1 MTHDLASWRRVTCI
15 STAATATRRH
25 DAKSCVMSEVGE
37 GSRERE
43 IAPYV
48 VPLQLDEEILLPE
61 HRAAALGAGSRGC
74 APFCAQQ
81 PRQEAVAAAGQ
92 DDQPLVAR
100 FERGEL
106 EPRVAAIGAA
116 EVGLGDP

>member
-1 MTHDLASWRRVTCI
+1 MTVTGVLMHDAL
-15 STAATATRRH
+15 RH
-25 DAKSCVMSEVGE
+25 GAKSCVMSEVSK

-43 IAPYV
+43 IAPYL

-61 HRAAALGAGSRGC
+61 NRAAALGAGSRGG

-81 PRQEAVAAAGQ
+81 PRKEAVAAAGQ
-92 DDQPLVAR
+92 DDQALVAR

-116 EVGLGDP
+116 EVGLGDQPA